1 MTETKNCIKCDK
13 EYEPKY
19 LEVMGIKYLRGAGN
33 CPDCSQKILDEE
45 HKKEIAIREKEIADI
60 KQDRIATSG
69 IPPKFQDAT
78 FESFDKGW
86 QDKAL
91 KHCERYAQ
99 IFPVGQRPVGYPS
112 LYLWSA
118 RTWGVGK
125 THLACAIALRI
136 FNRWNDGDKPCP
148 RIYFVR
154 EYDLFRKIQAT
165 FNYTRE
171 EQETKDSED
180 KIMSRLLSCDL
191 LILDD
196 VGKQIT
202 ARADFVQRILFT
214 LIDERYDKKLPIIL
228 TANVNADGLLRH
240 MGEASLDRFFEM
252 TEGKDVCMEG
262 KSYRRK
268 E

>member
-1 MTETKNCIKCDK
+1 MSEIKKCLRCGEDYEAEYYDVLNTKILK
-13 EYEPKY
+13 
-19 LEVMGIKYLRGAGN
+19 GAGN
-33 CPDCSQKILDEE
+33 CRPCCAVILEE
-45 HKKEIAIREKEIADI
+45 EEAKEKAKQLAYVNGSRENY
-60 KQDRIATSG
+60 TNLSG
-69 IPPKFQDAT
+69 IPLKFRAES
-78 FESFDKGW
+78 FETFDKGW

-91 KHCERYAQ
+91 AYCKKYAEDYP
-99 IFPVGQRPVGYPS
+99 IDKRPYGYPS

-136 FNRWNDGDKPCP
+136 FNRWNDGDKSCP

-191 LILDD
+191 LVLDD

-252 TEGKDVCMEG
+252 TGGKDVPMDG

>member
-1 MTETKNCIKCDK
+1 METRICIGCGEK
-13 EYEPKY
+13 YEPKY
-19 LEVMGIKYLRGAGN
+19 WVVGATKILRGQGN
-33 CPDCSQKILDEE
+33 CSACSQKILDEE
-45 HKKEIAIREKEIADI
+45 KAKEKALELRKITDVKLYRLGE
-60 KQDRIATSG
+60 SG
-69 IPPKFQDAT
+69 IPPKFQAST
-78 FESFDKGW
+78 FGSFDKGW

-91 KHCERYAQ
+91 AYCKKYAEDYP
-99 IFPVGQRPVGYPS
+99 IDKRPYGYPS
-112 LYLWSA
+112 LYFWSA

-136 FNRWNDGDKPCP
+136 FNRWNDGDKSCP

-191 LILDD
+191 LVLDD

-252 TEGKDVCMEG
+252 TGGKDVCMEG